1 VTVMLKAFQGAV
13 VVFGSCLAVAGCSDI
28 ESKVYSTPTPVPVL
42 PKLEQPSPG
51 AIGTASQ
58 NLALFEDTKAHNVGD
73 LITINLVESM
83 AGSKKASADASKA
96 DADSIGN
103 ISIFGKTI
111 HTNGSYSSSRSFK
124 GSGDAAQSN
133 TLTGSITAV
142 VTQRLGNGNLMI
154 RGEKQVE
161 LNQGLEFVRIEG
173 IVRTS
178 DIAADNSV
186 LSSRV
191 ADARI
196 SYTGKGQVNDAT
208 AQGWLARFFNSPWM
222 PF

>member
-1 VTVMLKAFQGAV
+1 MIRTFQGAV
-13 VVFGSCLAVAGCSDI
+13 VVFGGCFAVAGCSDI
-28 ESKVYSTPTPVPVL
+28 ESRVYSTPTPVPVL
-42 PKLEQPSPG
+42 PPQEQAQPG
-51 AIGTASQ
+51 AIGTPGQ

-73 LITINLVESM
+73 LITITLVESTT
-83 AGSKKASADASKA
+83 GSKKASADASKA
-96 DADSIGN
+96 DADTIGN
-103 ISIFGKTI
+103 IGIFGKTV

-133 TLTGSITAV
+133 TLNGNVTAV
-142 VTQRLGNGNLMI
+142 VTQRFANGNLMV

-161 LNQGLEFVRIEG
+161 LNQGLEFIKIEG
-173 IVRTS
+173 IVRPA
-178 DIAADNSV
+178 DIAFDNSV

-196 SYTGKGQVNDAT
+196 SYTGKGQVNDAS